1 MAGLTVGRGREVV
14 VVDDEPNMT
23 RVLGKMLTMEGYS
36 PTLFQDPRAALAHV
50 LEHRVFVLV
59 SDLRMP
65 GLTGEELLER
75 LRAAG
80 CRTEVILMTAYGTV
94 ESALRCVRAGAFD
107 YITKPFDTARLMDMI
122 GRAADKASGAMEG
135 DATPREET
143 TAATE
148 PSGSADWEL
157 VGDSQ
162 PMQQVRDL
170 ITRCAAT
177 SSAVL
182 VQGES
187 GTGKELAARAIH
199 ARSPRR
205 GARFLAVNCASIPET
220 LIESELFGHER
231 GAFTGAVETRIGLF
245 EAADGGTLFL
255 DEVGELPPPMQAK
268 LLRVLQE
275 REITRVGRVDPIRV
289 DVRIVAATNRRLED
303 MVAEGRFR
311 EDLFY
316 RLNVLVVR
324 MPPLRR
330 RSEDIP
336 LLASRFAE
344 EFARRENRPTIHLT
358 PELLGHLQRQKWP
371 GNVRELRNLVE
382 RLVVLNDGT
391 TLGVEA
397 LDALRQFDSGVRPPA
412 APPAANAGP
421 HSDAIQDFREAR
433 NQFEANYLRSLLRA
447 CRGNVTEAAK
457 RAGMSRR
464 NLYEKIEKLGIGTDE
479 FKEST

>member
-1 MAGLTVGRGREVV
+1 
-14 VVDDEPNMT
+14 
-23 RVLGKMLTMEGYS
+23 
-36 PTLFQDPRAALAHV
+36 
-50 LEHRVFVLV
+50 
-59 SDLRMP
+59 
-65 GLTGEELLER
+65 
-75 LRAAG
+75 
-80 CRTEVILMTAYGTV
+80 
-94 ESALRCVRAGAFD
+94 
-107 YITKPFDTARLMDMI
+107 
-122 GRAADKASGAMEG
+122 
-135 DATPREET
+135 
-143 TAATE
+143 
-148 PSGSADWEL
+148 
-157 VGDSQ
+157 
-162 PMQQVRDL
+162 
-170 ITRCAAT
+170 
-177 SSAVL
+177 
-182 VQGES
+182 
-187 GTGKELAARAIH
+187 
-199 ARSPRR
+199 
-205 GARFLAVNCASIPET
+205 
-220 LIESELFGHER
+220 
-231 GAFTGAVETRIGLF
+231 
-245 EAADGGTLFL
+245 
-255 DEVGELPPPMQAK
+255 